1 MSLPT
6 DNAYTLSSVS
16 IHVLIPSGSKRK
28 HSYNVSVSVSHK
40 LLLLDV
46 IVIMT
51 SFLINRCGSSS
62 LIVKTHF
69 YSLTKI
75 DTFYLQAV
83 LFTVLM

>member
-1 MSLPT
+1 MGARG
-6 DNAYTLSSVS
+6 NTL
-16 IHVLIPSGSKRK
+16 
-28 HSYNVSVSVSHK
+28 NVSVSVSHK

-46 IVIMT
+46 IAIMT

-75 DTFYLQAV
+75 DTFLFASSSIYSTYVVIIWDQKLYLKHE
-83 LFTVLM
+83 